1 MRRGTLALV
10 ALVMVAAAAPALAL
24 ERVRGVLHVHSDLT
38 TGDFTLEGLV
48 GLAEQQGI
56 GVLLLSEN
64 YLLRVAYGLPPFRA
78 LTRVTREERSVADA
92 PEQYLD
98 RVAAVRQRLPHV
110 LLIPGVEVM
119 PHYHWTGSPVALDMT
134 VHNLQKNILVFGI
147 TDPAALRTL
156 PAPGNAQA
164 GEYTVQSVADALPVL
179 LLIPGVAALLR
190 RRPVRR
196 RLGRGAVVVVRQR
209 GWLPGTVLCVIGAAA
224 LVRGWPFTTD
234 RYPTWQDAGVAPYQL
249 LIDRVEQL
257 GGVSVWSFPEA
268 RDIGEQQYGPVRVGW
283 LTEPY
288 ADDLLKTFRY
298 TAFGAV
304 YEDTSTFERPGGGWD
319 RVLGEY
325 VRGER
330 SRPAWAVAESGFH
343 GLTAGKQVG
352 PLQTVFLVESRT
364 EAGVLDALRRG
375 RMYAVQRTRE
385 LGFDLTQFAVTAGGA
400 SAGAGETLKA
410 PAGTPIELSVAV
422 EASDGRSHDVRLA
435 VVANGRPV
443 ALERG
448 GTPFRTVYRAT
459 TDGTPLVL
467 RVEARG
473 SQQRV
478 LSNPIFVRP

>member
-1 MRRGTLALV
+1 VRRSALALI
-10 ALVMVAAAAPALAL
+10 ALAMVAVAAPALAL

-48 GLAEQQGI
+48 GLADQQGI

-92 PEQYLD
+92 PEQYLGQ
-98 RVAAVRQRLPHV
+98 VAAVRQRLPHV

-119 PHYHWTGSPVALDMT
+119 PHYHWTGSPVTLDMT

-156 PAPGNAQA
+156 PVPGNARA
-164 GEYTVQSVADALPVL
+164 GEYTMQSIADALPVL
-179 LLIPGVAALLR
+179 LLVPGVAALLR

-209 GWLPGTVLCVIGAAA
+209 GWARGTVLCVIAAAA

-234 RYPTWQDAGVAPYQL
+234 RYPTWHDAGVAPYQA

-268 RDIGEQQYGPVRVGW
+268 RDIGEQQYGPIRVGW

-400 SAGAGETLKA
+400 SAGAGETLTV

-448 GTPFRTVYRAT
+448 GTPFRTVYRTT